1 MHSLFLLLLISPPT
15 DASAIDV
22 EDRGHWL
29 SHAGTDSFSLSTL
42 AKNGDGLQHGV
53 DTEPVTISQL
63 VAVLLLLLLLLL
75 SKLLS
80 PELLVESLPLVHE
93 LAPAPA
99 AATPSSSPPS
109 RMLHGSTEVLTC
121 GACA

>member
-1 MHSLFLLLLISPPT
+1 VIV
-15 DASAIDV
+15 DAFAVLVAAIDA

-29 SHAGTDSFSLSTL
+29 SHAGTDCFSLSTL

-63 VAVLLLLLLLLL
+63 VAVLLLLLLLLLL